1 MTRPTLSPQR
11 RRALQLLGVTA
22 FDWALASRYAKAQS
36 PAVPGPEQ
44 LRIGYQKSAVN
55 LVILKQQGV
64 LEKRFPGTRVSWLEF
79 PAGPQLLE
87 ALSVGSL
94 EFGLT
99 GDSPPVFA
107 QAAGKDLLYVGAE
120 PPKPDSSALLVLKD
134 SPLRTLPD
142 LKGRRIA
149 VQKGSSAHYLLVKAV
164 ERAGLQWA
172 DIQPVYLAP
181 ADARA
186 AFERKSVDAWAIWDP
201 FYAATELAIQPRV
214 LATGRGGPVHPIF
227 ARCVAMP
234 KGQALG
240 AKRSWGAAPARLG
253 NAADGSLASQ
263 PGGKAAPAPLLVVAL
278 LAKAPG
284 LGVVTRLDWRGGD
297 SLRTGKNWV
306 NRPLAS
312 SNNSFYLAARPFVQA
327 HPQVLRVL
335 FDELSRADR
344 LAQEARKDAIKLI
357 ADFSGLDA
365 GVVSLFIQRRPSS
378 PVDVPGPTTVA
389 DQQRVADAFFKL
401 GLIPKPVNVAD
412 IVWRPATRS

>member
-1 MTRPTLSPQR
+1 MTHSHLSPER

-22 FDWALASRYAKAQS
+22 FNWALSSRYAHAQS

-134 SPLRTLPD
+134 SQLRTLAD
-142 LKGRRIA
+142 IKGRRIA
-149 VQKGSSAHYLLVKAV
+149 VQKGSSAHYLLVRAV

-172 DIQPVYLAP
+172 DIQPVYLTP

-214 LATGRGGPVHPIF
+214 LATGR
-227 ARCVAMP
+227 
-234 KGQALG
+234 
-240 AKRSWGAAPARLG
+240 
-253 NAADGSLASQ
+253 D
-263 PGGKAAPAPLLVVAL
+263 
-278 LAKAPG
+278 
-284 LGVVTRLDWRGGD
+284 
-297 SLRTGKNWV
+297 
-306 NRPLAS
+306 LAS

-335 FDELSRADR
+335 FEELSRADR
-344 LAQEARKDAIKLI
+344 LAQDARTDAIKLI

-378 PVDVPGPTTVA
+378 PVGLLNAETVA

-401 GLIPKPVNVAD
+401 GLIPKPVRVSD
-412 IVWRPATRS
+412 IVWRPASAQLTGAAALS